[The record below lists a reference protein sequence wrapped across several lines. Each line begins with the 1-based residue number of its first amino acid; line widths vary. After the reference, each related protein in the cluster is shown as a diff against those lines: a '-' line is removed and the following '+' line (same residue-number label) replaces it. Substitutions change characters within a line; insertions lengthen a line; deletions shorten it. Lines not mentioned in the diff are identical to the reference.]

1 MRLEQKVATRNNKY
15 RNHTSGA
22 IPLDNMPLKSSGVE
36 LALSVGLGDSDS
48 EGDQRNDRIDIASNN
63 VLVFGENQD
72 WNHELASLIQRDFF
86 HTAKLSKIITSH
98 DFLSMD
104 AAKMRDPKITYI
116 VICADL
122 DIASSDLKK
131 IKELVSTLCIFK
143 IPGLEWQRWEFDR
156 FDITP
161 QAQKI
166 LNALSIKDE
175 LMKGLLTSLNDRAF
189 CVFTGKSFYR
199 RSL

>member
-22 IPLDNMPLKSSGVE
+22 IPLDNIPLKSSGVG
-36 LALSVGLGDSDS
+36 LALSVGLGDSDGGQHS
-48 EGDQRNDRIDIASNN
+48 DRIEIASNN